1 MMSAI
6 LAAAFLFL
14 KTGEKFATQETAGP
28 TVAELTTYAGSKA
41 GAKFEPH
48 VMNDPVKAAEFCG
61 ANKPAAGIVTPG
73 FYLQYAKALS
83 MEPLLETKRTGV
95 KEERYVL
102 VVRKDASDDLAKLTG
117 KTIATPLANEQ
128 RYVIAVVLRSKLGEE
143 VRLKPVTDVEGAV
156 FDLVEDVSPRRDNVP
171 AGGTKNAADAVLME
185 MGAWAL
191 FKDDPELSPKLKVVY
206 QSEELP
212 RDLVVLFGPKNDALN
227 SDKLKSALKEM
238 TGNEEGKKILGSIR
252 VESFVE
258 IDKARLSQAQALF
271 YGK

>member
-1 MMSAI
+1 MDRREELEEIIVNAI

-28 TVAELTTYAGSKA
+28 TVAELTTYAGNKV

-61 ANKPAAGIVTPG
+61 ANKPATGIVTPG

-95 KEERYVL
+95 KEERCML
-102 VVRKDASDDLAKLTG
+102 VVRKDASDDLAKLVG

-128 RYVIAVVLRSKLGEE
+128 RYVISVVLRGKLGEE
-143 VRLKPVTDVEGAV
+143 VRLKQVNDAEGAV
-156 FDLVEDVSPRRDNVP
+156 FDLVE
-171 AGGTKNAADAVLME
+171 GTKNAADAVLME
-185 MGAWAL
+185 VGAWAL
-191 FKDDPELSPKLKVVY
+191 FKDDPELGPKLKVIY

-212 RDLVVLFGPKNDALN
+212 RDLVVAFGPKNDALN
-227 SDKLKSALKEM
+227 ADKLRAALKEM
-238 TGNEEGKKILGSIR
+238 NGNDAGKQILNSIR